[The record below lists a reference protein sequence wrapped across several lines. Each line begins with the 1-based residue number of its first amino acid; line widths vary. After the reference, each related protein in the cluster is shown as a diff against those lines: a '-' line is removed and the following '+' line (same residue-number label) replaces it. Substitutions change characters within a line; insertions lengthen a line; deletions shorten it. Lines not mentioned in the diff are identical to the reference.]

1 MNKSTGNLVHWKFS
15 RLVKTVPFYLM
26 IGVCLLVGLGYVP
39 FLLSDGVE
47 NASELLCKTQ
57 SNIASML
64 DLFAGLFAALCIA
77 HDIQNR
83 FVSIAVMTGNKISSV
98 LLAEFFSFAGTLFT
112 AVFIPCVISYLIGG
126 VAVGFAGVGIAVCLL
141 EAGVFAFVCVA
152 AFGIAI
158 PFSFIIK
165 GEGFSCI
172 VNLIVLILC
181 WCGAEFLFELGAE
194 SVLSYTAF
202 GQVFMMCGGDF
213 SAIVLSK
220 AFVVGAV
227 ALTVIYTI
235 TYLILRKM
243 ELK

>member
-1 MNKSTGNLVHWKFS
+1 MNNSKINLIQWKFC

-26 IGVCLLVGLGYVP
+26 LGVCLLFGLGYVP
-39 FLLSDGVE
+39 VLLAEGVE
-47 NASELLCKTQ
+47 NAGELLCKTQ

-77 HDIQNR
+77 HDMQNR
-83 FVSIAVMTGNKISSV
+83 FVSAAVMSGNKISSV
-98 LLAEFFSFAGTLFT
+98 LNAEFLGFSATLFS
-112 AVFIPCVISYLIGG
+112 AVFVSCVISYLIGG
-126 VAVGFAGVGIAVCLL
+126 AAVGFSGVGIGACLI
-141 EAGVFAFVCVA
+141 EAAIFAFVCVA

-194 SVLSYTAF
+194 GPLSYTAF
-202 GQVFMMCGGDF
+202 GQVFIMCGGDF
-213 SAIVLSK
+213 SAMALIK
-220 AFVVGAV
+220 AFVVGAIN
-227 ALTVIYTI
+227 LGFIYTV
-235 TYLILRKM
+235 TYLIIRKM